1 MTTNKILVIGD
12 AHVTDKQPLRRF
24 DWLAQHVSESPDY
37 SHTVIIGDFLT
48 LNALSAWD
56 RDKRKLMEDRRF
68 FNEIA
73 AGNLALDK
81 IEATCGSLGKKI
93 FIEGNH
99 EERLKRYMEYHPEWD
114 DGPIN
119 IPDLLN
125 LKQRGWQYVN
135 YRDYIHVG
143 GIAFTHIPHGK
154 IREIGGKDICSK
166 AEATTVTSVVF
177 GHCFS
182 WDTEILTLEGWTKP
196 GDLNEYSI
204 VATMNKDTRNLEWQK
219 ITGMYQYDHYKE
231 LVHFKNNAMDLLVTP
246 DHGMV
251 AESLVAGSLL
261 LPKAA
266 DWYKDSKAIVA
277 LENGMVMQ
285 VPTFTHDELRLLVQ
299 CVTDGSQDKGK
310 YWRWHLKKQRKIDRL
325 TALLSRMGIEY
336 SEYRTK
342 TGTMKIYVGE
352 LPAKFTKKLPESLMW
367 ANKEEHEVILDEW
380 SQTDGTVYKNKTFQL
395 QTTKREHADTLQ
407 AMCAINGT
415 KSSVSENNGCY
426 IVCVRVGVS
435 RASCSQRQG
444 FNKGLVPYEGKV
456 WCVSVPNGTLLVRR
470 NGKTVVTQNTHEL
483 HTSCVHKQGQQHLQ
497 QILNVGCFFEQDEDY
512 VKGRMTQ
519 YWRGVVE
526 LDNYSFGRF
535 DISTVSMGRL
545 KREYE
550 KGKKNV

>member
-12 AHVTDKQPLRRF
+12 AHVTDKQNLRRF
-24 DWLAQHVSESPDY
+24 DWLAQHVGESPEYDY
-37 SHTVIIGDFLT
+37 TVIIGDFLT

-81 IEATCGSLGKKI
+81 LEATTGSLGKKI

-177 GHCFS
+177 GH
-182 WDTEILTLEGWTKP
+182 
-196 GDLNEYSI
+196 
-204 VATMNKDTRNLEWQK
+204 
-219 ITGMYQYDHYKE
+219 
-231 LVHFKNNAMDLLVTP
+231 
-246 DHGMV
+246 
-251 AESLVAGSLL
+251 
-261 LPKAA
+261 
-266 DWYKDSKAIVA
+266 
-277 LENGMVMQ
+277 
-285 VPTFTHDELRLLVQ
+285 
-299 CVTDGSQDKGK
+299 
-310 YWRWHLKKQRKIDRL
+310 
-325 TALLSRMGIEY
+325 
-336 SEYRTK
+336 
-342 TGTMKIYVGE
+342 
-352 LPAKFTKKLPESLMW
+352 
-367 ANKEEHEVILDEW
+367 
-380 SQTDGTVYKNKTFQL
+380 
-395 QTTKREHADTLQ
+395 
-407 AMCAINGT
+407 
-415 KSSVSENNGCY
+415 
-426 IVCVRVGVS
+426 
-435 RASCSQRQG
+435 
-444 FNKGLVPYEGKV
+444 
-456 WCVSVPNGTLLVRR
+456 
-470 NGKTVVTQNTHEL
+470 THEL

-497 QILNVGCFFEQDEDY
+497 QILNVGCFFEQDEEY
-512 VKGRMTQ
+512 VKGRMTN
-519 YWRGVVE
+519 YWKGVVE

-550 KGKKNV
+550 RGKKNV